1 MEARLGVQT
10 VVTKKLADP
19 SQSRPFW
26 GPNEHSVDGMG
37 ENGREQPTYTLPGVL
52 HFMKHEWSRFEK
64 ERANWEAERAEL
76 QVSELSGRM
85 QAHETFKSVK
95 YSRTSAILQIEGG
108 GDLVPSYVLRAA

>member
-95 YSRTSAILQIEGG
+95 YSRTSAIL
-108 GDLVPSYVLRAA
+108 

>member
-19 SQSRPFW
+19 SQPRPFW
-26 GPNEHSVDGMG
+26 RPNEHSSDRMG

-76 QVSELSGRM
+76 QVSESSLRM
-85 QAHETFKSVK
+85 QAHETFGSGRH
-95 YSRTSAILQIEGG
+95 SRTIATFMQIVERVLCVVPILE
-108 GDLVPSYVLRAA
+108 V